1 MLIYQSTTFSTLN
14 NFLTPQKPTTVKK
27 IVIKPFKRVLL
38 LITFGMLHPDGT
50 EALKPQLDEKRKKF
64 IYFVYRLTDGKYL
77 IFYKESKITEILPL
91 YKTYSVASGLL
102 FQGIVKNLL
111 YEGKSEEITFLWV
124 IKEQRVGKKYIPFI
138 KEKMEKN
145 GWLIL

>member
-1 MLIYQSTTFSTLN
+1 
-14 NFLTPQKPTTVKK
+14 
-27 IVIKPFKRVLL
+27 
-38 LITFGMLHPDGT
+38 MLHPDGT